1 MRAVIKRWSGLGF
14 LIRLAIVSLAGVAWA
29 VSSLHLVLG
38 HPNYWDPVTAAD
50 FFAVYAFSAAWLLTA
65 ASLVILRE
73 AACPARPLSA
83 AILVVAAGCTLAG
96 IANGVEDGFGV
107 AGFGLL
113 YVIGAIVGGFGLFAV
128 AAMLWASPARD
139 LAFVPGIGGITMVLV
154 TTGGGVLA
162 LAGWLGFGVILIR
175 ERRSP
180 EAVPSAA

>member
-50 FFAVYAFSAAWLLTA
+50 FFAVYAS
-65 ASLVILRE
+65 S
-73 AACPARPLSA
+73 
-83 AILVVAAGCTLAG
+83 
-96 IANGVEDGFGV
+96 
-107 AGFGLL
+107 
-113 YVIGAIVGGFGLFAV
+113 
-128 AAMLWASPARD
+128 
-139 LAFVPGIGGITMVLV
+139 
-154 TTGGGVLA
+154 
-162 LAGWLGFGVILIR
+162 